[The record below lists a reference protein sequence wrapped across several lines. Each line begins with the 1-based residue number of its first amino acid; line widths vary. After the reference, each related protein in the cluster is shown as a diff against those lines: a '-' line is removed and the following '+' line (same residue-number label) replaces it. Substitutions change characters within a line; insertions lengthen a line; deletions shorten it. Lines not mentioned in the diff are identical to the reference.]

1 MKLTTLLKTLLSAL
15 ATMPVDAVEMADI
28 VIYGDSPSAITAA
41 IEVADSG
48 KDVLLVS
55 PVEHL
60 GGIIAN
66 GLGSQDVDRRAGNGK
81 PIGGLTREFFV
92 RIAKIYD
99 PNATAPLYRF
109 RSSLAEKAIDG
120 WLAEKNVPVLRGK
133 RIAEKPGSVT
143 TKDGRITGFTCED
156 GTVVQGKIFIDGTVE
171 GDLMAFAGV
180 AYDLPP

>member
-15 ATMPVDAVEMADI
+15 ATLPVNAVEMADI

-81 PIGGLTREFFV
+81 PIGGLAR
-92 RIAKIYD
+92 
-99 PNATAPLYRF
+99 ATPGA
-109 RSSLAEKAIDG
+109 
-120 WLAEKNVPVLRGK
+120 GK
-133 RIAEKPGSVT
+133 ET
-143 TKDGRITGFTCED
+143 QNTGRPS
-156 GTVVQGKIFIDGTVE
+156 
-171 GDLMAFAGV
+171 AA
-180 AYDLPP
+180 